1 MMHEDVPTHEESSG
15 NVFQDL
21 GLPNAEEELLKA
33 QLTLRIYRTIRER
46 GLTQAQAAELL
57 GLRQPQVTPLLRNRP
72 GGFSVGRLLR
82 LLAALGQDVEI
93 TVRPA
98 PAERERGRVALVAA
112 E

>member
-1 MMHEDVPTHEESSG
+1 MSERDLPAYEVGGG
-15 NVFQDL
+15 NVFRDL
-21 GLPNAEEELLKA
+21 GLPNAEEGLLRA
-33 QLTLRIYRTIRER
+33 ELTLRIYQTIRAR
-46 GLTQAQAAELL
+46 GLTQARAAEIM
-57 GLRQPQVTPLLRNRP
+57 GLRQPQVSLLMRNRP

-112 E
+112 G